1 MVPSGATARMPCGT
15 GPAIQ
20 LRGTG
25 VRPGPRG
32 GGPLAPD
39 RDPAPDERRVSSR
52 GDAQFGDLPV
62 PAGVLPAL
70 AEAERRA
77 GAFGQQVGTAGRGL
91 LQFGDRRGFL
101 LGGEPGLGVPGG
113 GAGDL
118 SVPETVRIRAR
129 HPGRIESVFYWGQGS
144 RFTARVVTHVR
155 RAAAPLEC
163 VHDGRGV
170 AAGARR

>member
-1 MVPSGATARMPCGT
+1 MPTTLAKATPEHPPETAVTASTFTPELGCRAARDQLFGHAGA
-15 GPAIQ
+15 
-20 LRGTG
+20 G
-25 VRPGPRG
+25 VRPGPGG

-52 GDAQFGDLPV
+52 GDAQLGDLPV

-70 AEAERRA
+70 AEAERGA
-77 GAFGQQVGTAGRGL
+77 GAFGQQVGAPGGGL
-91 LQFGDRRGFL
+91 LQFGDRRGLL

-129 HPGRIESVFYWGQGS
+129 HHGRIEAVFYSGQG
-144 RFTARVVTHVR
+144 ARSPACKVTHVR
-155 RAAAPLEC
+155 R
-163 VHDGRGV
+163 
-170 AAGARR
+170 